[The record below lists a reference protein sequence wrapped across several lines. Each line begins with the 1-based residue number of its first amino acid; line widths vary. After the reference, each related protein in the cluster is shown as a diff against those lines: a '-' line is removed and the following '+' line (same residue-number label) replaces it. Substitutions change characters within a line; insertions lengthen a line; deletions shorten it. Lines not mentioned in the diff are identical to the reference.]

1 MIKAAAVTAH
11 EEPEGPVAEEPGKQG
26 RSRRDGSP
34 SYSGKDQR
42 PEQHWEGSQ
51 RGATGQNEL
60 PPRTKTTLCAK
71 RGLLFTR
78 GLQPVAG
85 TRAAPRC
92 ISQRPTDIGVW
103 FLPQLCRAQGKA
115 GAGSGCSCTSPPSST
130 PQNIRTGPAGA
141 NTTLKMHHA

>member
-1 MIKAAAVTAH
+1 MSVASCPAREPQGKSWASSGQAA
-11 EEPEGPVAEEPGKQG
+11 ELGPWQGHAGVSQGK
-26 RSRRDGSP
+26 
-34 SYSGKDQR
+34 
-42 PEQHWEGSQ
+42 
-51 RGATGQNEL
+51 
-60 PPRTKTTLCAK
+60 PRCCCGPAGPQTTLCAK
-71 RGLLFTR
+71 RGLLFTQ

-115 GAGSGCSCTSPPSST
+115 GAGRGCSCTSPPSST
-130 PQNIRTGPAGA
+130 PQNIGTGPAGA